1 MKKAVFY
8 LLLSVVTLPVSFSQ
22 GIITTIAGN
31 GITQYIGDGWPATS
45 YSLAQPT
52 GLCMDKSG
60 DIYETDYAESRI
72 RRLDTHDTLYTY
84 AGIGVPGYTGDG
96 GPASTATFANPTGVA
111 MDTAGNLY
119 ITEEYNHIV
128 RKITRATGIVST
140 ICGTGVA
147 GYAGDGG
154 SAMTAMLNQPAGLCL
169 DKAGNIYIAD
179 KNNNRIRKID
189 ALTGTITSFA
199 GIGSAGYSGDG
210 GPANT
215 TKLAYPMSVCADT
228 ANNIYIADNANHR
241 IRRVDAATGTIT
253 TVTGMGGQA
262 YTGDEGQAIYARISE
277 PNCVHMS
284 KRGNLYISDYGNNVI
299 RVITPDGIIHTVAG
313 SGLFGYSGDGGP
325 ALSATFQRP
334 TAICTDNQE
343 NLYIADGENS
353 AIRKVTPVYTG
364 ITISPSLKTASIYPN
379 PANTRL
385 CIAGLSPTARTNV
398 KIINALGVTIIEKT
412 DFFGQPIELTAI
424 APGLYILSIQSE
436 NEIRIEKLIIQR

>member
-1 MKKAVFY
+1 MKKIVLY
-8 LLLSVVTLPVSFSQ
+8 LLLSVVSLPASFSQ
-22 GIITTIAGN
+22 GTITTIAGN
-31 GITQYIGDGWPATS
+31 GVTQYIGDGWPATS
-45 YSLAQPT
+45 YSLAQPA

-60 DIYETDYAESRI
+60 DIYEADYAESRI
-72 RRLDTHDTLYTY
+72 RRLDTHDTLFTY
-84 AGIGVPGYTGDG
+84 AGVGAPGYTGDG
-96 GPASTATFANPTGVA
+96 GPASVATFANPTGVA

-140 ICGTGVA
+140 ICGTGTA

-154 SAMTAMLNQPAGLCL
+154 PAITAQLNQPAGLCL
-169 DKAGNIYIAD
+169 DRTGNIYIAD

-189 ALTGTITSFA
+189 ALTGTIISYA

-215 TKLAYPMSVCADT
+215 TKLAYPMSVCADS
-228 ANNIYIADNANHR
+228 ADNIYIADNANHR
-241 IRRVDAATGTIT
+241 IRRVDATTGIIT
-253 TVTGMGGQA
+253 TVTGLGGQA

-277 PNCVHMS
+277 PNYVHMS

-334 TAICTDNQE
+334 SGICTDNQE

-364 ITISPSLKTASIYPN
+364 FGNTPSVSSTYIYPN
-379 PANTRL
+379 PANSTL
-385 CIAGLSPTARTNV
+385 YISGTTSKIHV
-398 KIINALGVTIIEKT
+398 KITNALGLTIFENNDLHGDTI
-412 DFFGQPIELTAI
+412 DLTAF
-424 APGLYILSIQSE
+424 ANGLYIVSIQSGT
-436 NEIRIEKLIIQR
+436 EIKIKKLIIQH